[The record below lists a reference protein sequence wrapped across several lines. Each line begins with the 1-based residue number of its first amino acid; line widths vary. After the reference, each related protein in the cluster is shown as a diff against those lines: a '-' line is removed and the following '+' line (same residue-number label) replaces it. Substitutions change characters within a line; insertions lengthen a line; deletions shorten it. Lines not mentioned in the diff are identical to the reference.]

1 MKEKL
6 PAWQDICAYDGNANI
21 YVMHKQGLF
30 QKGQEDGMQYQY
42 QYASRG
48 SRKREFIVTIRKGQF
63 RIFVS
68 ISFIFLLEPLTQESE
83 KFYKMDSLEGF
94 FLRSMIKDP
103 SLSCYT

>member
-1 MKEKL
+1 MRFFNAFMKEKL

-21 YVMHKQGLF
+21 YVMHKKDLF

-68 ISFIFLLEPLTQESE
+68 ISCT
-83 KFYKMDSLEGF
+83 
-94 FLRSMIKDP
+94 
-103 SLSCYT
+103 